1 MKIFF
6 HHPSAAAMEYL
17 MSNPIGEVNIKAF
30 EEACGVGI
38 VVTPERIEQEVE
50 HVIKSHR
57 SEIMEKRSV
66 PPH

>member
-1 MKIFF
+1 
-6 HHPSAAAMEYL
+6 MEYL
-17 MSNPIGEVNIKAF
+17 MSNRIGEVNIKAF